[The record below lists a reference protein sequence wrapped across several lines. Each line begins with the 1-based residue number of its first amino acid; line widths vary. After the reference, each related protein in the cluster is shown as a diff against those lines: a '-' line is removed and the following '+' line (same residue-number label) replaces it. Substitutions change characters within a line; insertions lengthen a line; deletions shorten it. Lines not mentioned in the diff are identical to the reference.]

1 MNTNLDTINDDTL
14 LLKPAEECDDV
25 DDIDKDNISLL
36 FSLLFDIS
44 LLAQTLEQ
52 ELIVEVGG
60 IMTRDLAEL
69 AI

>member
-14 LLKPAEECDDV
+14 VLKPAEECDDV

>member
-14 LLKPAEECDDV
+14 LLKLAEECDDV